1 MGAARQR
8 ETWYPAMHLHAP
20 ASSGSPSASFA
31 GDEKPLR
38 MAAVGVAAHFPPAPP
53 GNQPRTPA
61 SGEKVVY
68 HQYEVFQTLLF
79 TRNMLGDGESI
90 SILKEA

>member
-1 MGAARQR
+1 MRLLLL
-8 ETWYPAMHLHAP
+8 EAP
-20 ASSGSPSASFA
+20 
-31 GDEKPLR
+31 
-38 MAAVGVAAHFPPAPP
+38 
-53 GNQPRTPA
+53 QPRSLATRNLCEWPLWVLLPTSRRRLLA
-61 SGEKVVY
+61 TNLVRLLLEVLQEKVVY

>member
-38 MAAVGVAAHFPPAPP
+38 MAAVGAAAHFPPAPP

-61 SGEKVVY
+61 SGGPA
-68 HQYEVFQTLLF
+68 
-79 TRNMLGDGESI
+79 RESCI
-90 SILKEA
+90 PSVRSVPNSPI